1 MKKIILI
8 IVIATFFA
16 NYSNAQGHR
25 TDYRDNLQF
34 GLKLGFNNSNVYNT
48 SGDSFDAN
56 SKFGFATGVFLA
68 VPITKYIGFQP
79 EILYSQKG
87 FTATGRML
95 GTDYDL
101 TRTTSYIDVPLLLSI
116 KPTGLLTL
124 LVGPQYSYLV
134 HQKDVFANANMSYQE
149 EQNFKNDNIRKNI
162 LCFIGGADF
171 NLEHMVIS
179 VRAGWDVQNNHG
191 DGTSTTPSYKNVW
204 YQATLGFRI
213 FND

>member
-1 MKKIILI
+1 MKKAILL
-8 IVIATFFA
+8 VIAMIFIA
-16 NYSNAQGHR
+16 NYSNAQGHK
-25 TDYRDNLQF
+25 TDYRNNLQF
-34 GLKLGFNNSNVYNT
+34 GFKVGLNNSNVYNT

-56 SKFGFATGVFLA
+56 SKFGLATGVFLV
-68 VPITKYIGFQP
+68 VPITQYIGFQP

-87 FTATGRML
+87 FFATGRML
-95 GTDYDL
+95 GTAYDL

-116 KPTGLLTL
+116 KPSGFLTL

-134 HQKDVFANANMSYQE
+134 HQKDVFADANMTYQE

-171 NLEHMVIS
+171 NLDHMIIG

-191 DGTSTTPSYKNVW
+191 DGTSTTPNYKNVW

-213 FND
+213 FNN